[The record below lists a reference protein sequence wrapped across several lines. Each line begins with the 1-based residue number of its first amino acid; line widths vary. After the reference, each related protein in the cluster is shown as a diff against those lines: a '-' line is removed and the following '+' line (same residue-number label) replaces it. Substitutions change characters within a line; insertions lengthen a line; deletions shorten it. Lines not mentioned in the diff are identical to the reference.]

1 MKTTTNEH
9 VNEHPLS
16 TGLTPMTPN
25 VYSANYWNNRWEAR
39 GTNRHFENAVC
50 WKKTYSCQFV
60 DHALLLQDLKL
71 EKGYFLVIVSL
82 VQVIQ
87 RLQLLQW
94 RMGADLLLLRTHK
107 ITTSTCPSN
116 CPKKY
121 KMNTWC
127 QSDFVPTI
135 SRFSLTRLLSLSS
148 SFWILW
154 VKSSFLL
161 LRSLFLSSRGLH
173 CFSDS
178 RTRFSWWGQIDTG
191 MYRSATNTRQIYSER
206 GKSYQFIPLIDQQR
220 VSVF

>member
-1 MKTTTNEH
+1 MSTLQIIEITDERQEAQTDILKTQYAEKNIL
-9 VNEHPLS
+9 LS
-16 TGLTPMTPN
+16 VRRSCFVAPGLEAWERLFPGHREPGPGHSET
-25 VYSANYWNNRWEAR
+25 SASSVEDGSWSSPSED
-39 GTNRHFENAVC
+39 T
-50 WKKTYSCQFV
+50 Q
-60 DHALLLQDLKL
+60 DHNIHLSIKL
-71 EKGYFLVIVSL
+71 S
-82 VQVIQ
+82 
-87 RLQLLQW
+87 
-94 RMGADLLLLRTHK
+94 
-107 ITTSTCPSN
+107 
-116 CPKKY
+116 KKY

-127 QSDFVPTI
+127 QCDFVPTI

-178 RTRFSWWGQIDTG
+178 RTRFSWLGQIDTG